1 VDGKLSIR
9 EATLPLAPALAVLH
23 AESFGPEGWSLDQ
36 MRGSLALTTT
46 RGWIAYDGDKPAGF
60 ILCQMLPNET
70 EILTFCVTPAL
81 RRQKI
86 GEALLR
92 LVVENAKADGGR
104 IFLEVAADNAAA
116 RRLYE
121 KLGFTVTGSRA
132 NYYKRGAVTV
142 DAVRYERK
150 KSIAE

>member
-1 VDGKLSIR
+1 MDGKLIIR
-9 EATLPLAPALAVLH
+9 AATLPQAPVLAALH
-23 AESFGPEGWSLDQ
+23 AESFGVEAWSLDQ

-46 RGWIAYDGDKPAGF
+46 RTWIACDGELPAGF
-60 ILCQMLPNET
+60 ILCQALPGEC
-70 EILTFCVTPAL
+70 EILTFCVAPAQ
-81 RRQKI
+81 RRQRI

-92 LVVENAKADGGR
+92 FMIKHAEQNGR

-121 KLGFTVTGSRA
+121 KLGFTVTGTRA

-142 DAVRYERK
+142 DAVKYETGF
-150 KSIAE
+150 S